1 MYQNGY
7 RHATGLGKK
16 QITRRF
22 AHPHQNWTSSQ
33 PMVGKHLQNEFD
45 IFNIHLEMAK
55 PFRLNTTFKSLY
67 CPREL
72 LDRSLEVATCA
83 KYDATEI

>member
-1 MYQNGY
+1 
-7 RHATGLGKK
+7 
-16 QITRRF
+16 
-22 AHPHQNWTSSQ
+22 
-33 PMVGKHLQNEFD
+33 MVGKHLQNEFD

-72 LDRSLEVATCA
+72 LDRSLEIATCA